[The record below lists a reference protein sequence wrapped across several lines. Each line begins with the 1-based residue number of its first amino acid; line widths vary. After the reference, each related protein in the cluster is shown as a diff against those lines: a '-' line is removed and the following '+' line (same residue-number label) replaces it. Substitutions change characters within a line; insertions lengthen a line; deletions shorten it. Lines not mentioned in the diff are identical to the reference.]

1 MANFV
6 TNLFRSN
13 KKLTVEEF
21 IVKKTVTSFF
31 FLFAF
36 FAACIWAWKW
46 VRRQPAQN
54 GSRADIHAP
63 LRKVLN
69 INEIIFSNIFSSNH
83 FTKTYPASAAVK
95 NVRPNGNIGMSN
107 NFDTAEW
114 RMYVIKANGDTLAL
128 NLNDIK
134 KLPKTDVTFNFKC
147 IEGWNQIT
155 HWAGVKFSD
164 FIKAYGLNIEGSMKY
179 LGLTTP
185 DKQYYVGIDMASAMH
200 PQTILCYELN
210 GRPLPLREGYPLRLI
225 IPVKYGIK
233 HLKRIGIMY
242 FANNRP
248 PDYWAE
254 RGYDYYSGL

>member
-6 TNLFRSN
+6 TNLFRSK
-13 KKLTVEEF
+13 KKLAVDEF
-21 IVKKTVTSFF
+21 IVKKTITSFF
-31 FLFAF
+31 FLFVF
-36 FAACIWAWKW
+36 FAGCIWAWKW
-46 VRRQPAQN
+46 VRRQPSAK
-54 GSRADIHAP
+54 GSRADVHAP

-69 INEIIFSNIFSSNH
+69 TNEIIFSKIFSSNH
-83 FTKTYPASAAVK
+83 LTKTYSPSAAVK

-107 NFDTAEW
+107 NFDTAAWE
-114 RMYVIKANGDTLAL
+114 MYVIRTNGDTLAL
-128 NLNDIK
+128 DLDDIK

-155 HWAGVKFSD
+155 HWAGVRFSD
-164 FIKAYGLNIEGSMKY
+164 FMKAYGLTHEASMKY

-185 DKQYYVGIDMASAMH
+185 DEQYYVGIDMASAMH

-233 HLKRIGIMY
+233 HLKRIGTMY

>member
-1 MANFV
+1 MANFF

-13 KKLTVEEF
+13 KKLTVDEF
-21 IVKKTVTSFF
+21 IVKKTINSFF
-31 FLFAF
+31 FLFVF
-36 FAACIWAWKW
+36 FAACICVWKW
-46 VRRQPAQN
+46 VRRQPSQN
-54 GSRADIHAP
+54 GSRADIHTP

-69 INEIIFSNIFSSNH
+69 TNEIIFSKVFSSNH
-83 FTKTYPASAAVK
+83 LTKTYPASAAVK

-107 NFDTAEW
+107 NFDTAAW
-114 RMYVIKANGDTLAL
+114 KMYVIRANGDTLAL
-128 NLNDIK
+128 DLNDIK

-155 HWAGVKFSD
+155 HWAGVTFSD
-164 FIKAYGLNIEGSMKY
+164 FVKAYGLNDEASMKY

-185 DKQYYVGIDMASAMH
+185 DKQYYVGIDMASAMQ

-233 HLKRIGIMY
+233 HLKRIGTMY

>member
-13 KKLTVEEF
+13 KKLTVDEF
-21 IVKKTVTSFF
+21 IVKKTITSFF
-31 FLFAF
+31 FLFVF

-46 VRRQPAQN
+46 VRRQPVQN
-54 GSRADIHAP
+54 GSNGGIHAP
-63 LRKVLN
+63 LRSVLN
-69 INEIIFSNIFSSNH
+69 TNEIIFSKIFSSSH
-83 FTKTYPASAAVK
+83 LTKTYSASSAVR
-95 NVRPNGNIGMSN
+95 NVRPNGNIGLREN
-107 NFDTAEW
+107 LDTAAW
-114 RMYVIKANGDTLAL
+114 KMYVIKANGDTLAL
-128 NLNDIK
+128 NLDDIK

-155 HWAGVKFSD
+155 HWAGVRFSD
-164 FIKAYGLNIEGSMKY
+164 FMKAYGLNAEGGMKY

-200 PQTILCYELN
+200 PQTILCYQLN

-233 HLKRIGIMY
+233 HLKRIGTMY

>member
-1 MANFV
+1 MDQ
-6 TNLFRSN
+6 
-13 KKLTVEEF
+13 F
-21 IVKKTVTSFF
+21 IVKKTITSFF
-31 FLFAF
+31 FLLVF
-36 FAACIWAWKW
+36 FGACIWAWKW

-54 GSRADIHAP
+54 GSNGGIHAP
-63 LRKVLN
+63 LRSVLN
-69 INEIIFSNIFSSNH
+69 TNEIIFSKIFSSNH
-83 FTKTYPASAAVK
+83 LTKTYSLSSAVK
-95 NVRPNGNIGMSN
+95 NVRPNGNLGLRN
-107 NFDTAEW
+107 NLDTAAW
-114 RMYVIKANGDTLAL
+114 KMYVIRANGDTLAL

-155 HWAGVKFSD
+155 HWAGVRFSD
-164 FIKAYGLNIEGSMKY
+164 FIKAYGMNDEASMKY

-233 HLKRIGIMY
+233 HLKRIGTMY

>member
-1 MANFV
+1 MGNFV
-6 TNLFRSN
+6 SNLFRGN
-13 KKLTVEEF
+13 KKLTVDEF
-21 IVKKTVTSFF
+21 IVKKTITSLF
-31 FLFAF
+31 FLLLF
-36 FAACIWAWKW
+36 FAGCIWAWKW
-46 VRRQPAQN
+46 IRRQPSET
-54 GSRADIHAP
+54 GGRSDIQQP

-69 INEIIFSNIFSSNH
+69 ANEVIFSKIFSNDH
-83 FTKTYPASAAVK
+83 HTKTYPAAAAVK
-95 NVRPNGNIGMSN
+95 NVRPNGNIGMGN
-107 NFDTAEW
+107 DFDAATW
-114 RMYVIKANGDTLAL
+114 KMYVIKKNGDTLAL
-128 NLNDIK
+128 ALNDLK

-164 FIKAYGLNIEGSMKY
+164 FMKAFGLNEEASMKY

-185 DKQYYVGIDMASAMH
+185 DKEYYVGIDMASAMH

-210 GRPLPLREGYPLRLI
+210 GKPLPCREGYPLRLI

-233 HLKRIGIMY
+233 HLKRIGTMY

>member
-13 KKLTVEEF
+13 RKLTVDEY

-31 FLFAF
+31 FLFVF

-46 VRRQPAQN
+46 VRRQPSQN
-54 GSRADIHAP
+54 GSRSDIQVP
-63 LRKVLN
+63 LRNVLN
-69 INEIIFSNIFSSNH
+69 TNEIIFSKIFSSDH

-95 NVRPNGNIGMSN
+95 NVRANGNIGMSN
-107 NFDTAEW
+107 DFDPETW
-114 RMYVIKANGDTLAL
+114 KMYVIRANGDTLAL
-128 NLNDIK
+128 DMNDIK

-155 HWAGVKFSD
+155 HWAGVRFSD
-164 FIKAYGLNIEGSMKY
+164 FIKAYGLNAEASMKY

-185 DKQYYVGIDMASAMH
+185 DKEYYVGIDMASAMH

-233 HLKRIGIMY
+233 HLKRIGTMY

>member
-1 MANFV
+1 MINFI
-6 TNLFRSN
+6 TNLFRGN
-13 KKLTVEEF
+13 KKLTVNEF
-21 IVKKTVTSFF
+21 IVKKTITSFF
-31 FLFAF
+31 FLFVF
-36 FAACIWAWKW
+36 FAACVWTWKW
-46 VRRQPAQN
+46 ARRQPSQN

-69 INEIIFSNIFSSNH
+69 TNEIIFSKIFSSNH
-83 FTKTYPASAAVK
+83 LTKTYPPSAAVK
-95 NVRPNGNIGMSN
+95 KVRPNGNIGMSN
-107 NFDTAEW
+107 NLDTAAW
-114 RMYVIKANGDTLAL
+114 KMYVIKTNGDTLAL
-128 NLNDIK
+128 DISDIK

-155 HWAGVKFSD
+155 HWAGVRFSD
-164 FIKAYGLNIEGSMKY
+164 FIKAYGLNGEASMKY

-233 HLKRIGIMY
+233 HLKRIGTMY